1 MVVRLVPCQA
11 KINQMSAETK
21 PTVSFETFEQLDIR
35 LGRIIEIG
43 SAVGAPNPSY
53 KIRADFGKYGIRTSV
68 GRFTSHAEDELMGKL
83 IFGVL
88 NFEPREIGGIQSE
101 FLTLG
106 VQVPKLD
113 SGEAMLITPM
123 NTDAKIGSKLF

>member
-1 MVVRLVPCQA
+1 MG
-11 KINQMSAETK
+11 AEIK
-21 PTVSFETFEQLDIR
+21 PIIFFETFEQLDIR
-35 LGRIIEIG
+35 LGRIIEIER
-43 SAVGAPNPSY
+43 AINAPKPSY

-68 GRFTSHAEDELMGKL
+68 GRFTSHSEEELMGKL

-88 NFEPREIGGIQSE
+88 NFEPRQIGETLSE

-113 SGEAMLITPM
+113 SGEATLITPM
-123 NTDAKIGSKLF
+123 NVDAKIGSKLF

>member
-1 MVVRLVPCQA
+1 
-11 KINQMSAETK
+11 MSANTK

-35 LGRIIEIG
+35 LGRIIEIER
-43 SAVGAPNPSY
+43 AIDTPKPSY
-53 KIRADFGKYGIRTSV
+53 KIKADFGKYGVRTSV
-68 GRFTSHAEDELMGKL
+68 GRFTSHTEEDLKGSL

-88 NFEPREIGGIQSE
+88 NCEPRQIGTTVSE

-113 SGEAMLITPM
+113 SGEATLITPM
-123 NTDAKIGSKLF
+123 NPDAKIGTKLF